1 MKKLIFSILLPALF
15 VIAGQAQSRYSK
27 EQTFFFGPKMGA
39 AYIITP
45 QEHSLVGN
53 ENDYVVHDIMYSNS
67 SPMYSGGMFMQK
79 HAGFL
84 FYQANLT
91 YSFFTANYD
100 VKSYDNRNYNPV
112 MKEKFHYVDFIMT
125 GGLLIDNFRIGVG
138 PVVHVLAGYH
148 SDLEIIPEY
157 NNRIKSHTFGFT
169 SGIGYN
175 FGSIFVD
182 IKYEN
187 SFRSIGDHIYY
198 GPRKSS
204 FKGSPNNFSLTV
216 GYGF

>member
-1 MKKLIFSILLPALF
+1 MKKLALLF
-15 VIAGQAQSRYSK
+15 VLFYVGIHQGEAQRRYAK
-27 EQTFFFGPKMGA
+27 EQSFFIVPKLSA
-39 AYIITP
+39 AYIIAP

-67 SPMYSGGMFMQK
+67 SPMYSGGIFAQK

-84 FYQANLT
+84 FYQSSLS
-91 YSFFTANYD
+91 YSYFKSNYD
-100 VKSYDNRNYNPV
+100 VKSYDNRDFSPV
-112 MKEKFHYVDFIMT
+112 MSEQFHYIDFNIS
-125 GGLLIDNFRIGVG
+125 GGLLIDNFRLGVG
-138 PVVHVLAGYH
+138 PVVHFLGGYQ
-148 SDLEIIPEY
+148 SDLEVIPEY
-157 NNRIKSHTFGFT
+157 NNRIKKITYGFT

-175 FGSIFVD
+175 FGNIFIDV
-182 IKYEN
+182 KYEN

-204 FKGSPNNFSLTV
+204 FKGSPNNFSVHV